1 MSWDRSTSRMTP
13 PLPEL
18 CRSSH
23 RLYVLCATLTSL
35 TCRALQEDALQ
46 AALLTGPGL
55 LELRDVD
62 SPVPE
67 AGEAAVRIRA
77 VGICGTDLS
86 IFKGKIPVA
95 YPRIMGHEM
104 VGEVIAGPAG
114 SPEPGTRV
122 IVDPN
127 VACGRCPRCREGR
140 ANLCRDGWLLGRD
153 RDGGLREIVAAPA
166 GNLHRIP
173 DDLEDHVAPL
183 IQVLTT
189 CVHAQRMT
197 EVFPGDSVVV
207 VGLGVTGLLHVQ
219 LAKIRGAW
227 PVVGVT
233 RSPEKLELARALGA
247 DVTVAAGDED
257 ADERVIGATSGPD
270 GPFGREGARLRD
282 DRRTRWPLPLLRA
295 LLQGAGRDEPAGGAG
310 RGLHGLDRGGRV
322 RAAPARSADVPPPT
336 ARRARG
342 CARRRR
348 RRTQDGGRDLTAPRG
363 RGAPVRSN

>member
-122 IVDPN
+122 IV
-127 VACGRCPRCREGR
+127 
-140 ANLCRDGWLLGRD
+140 
-153 RDGGLREIVAAPA
+153 AAPA

-207 VGLGVTGLLHVQ
+207 
-219 LAKIRGAW
+219 
-227 PVVGVT
+227 
-233 RSPEKLELARALGA
+233 E
-247 DVTVAAGDED
+247 
-257 ADERVIGATSGPD
+257 
-270 GPFGREGARLRD
+270 
-282 DRRTRWPLPLLRA
+282 
-295 LLQGAGRDEPAGGAG
+295 
-310 RGLHGLDRGGRV
+310 
-322 RAAPARSADVPPPT
+322 
-336 ARRARG
+336 
-342 CARRRR
+342 
-348 RRTQDGGRDLTAPRG
+348 
-363 RGAPVRSN
+363 

>member
-173 DDLEDHVAPL
+173 VECA
-183 IQVLTT
+183 
-189 CVHAQRMT
+189 
-197 EVFPGDSVVV
+197 G
-207 VGLGVTGLLHVQ
+207 
-219 LAKIRGAW
+219 
-227 PVVGVT
+227 
-233 RSPEKLELARALGA
+233 
-247 DVTVAAGDED
+247 TVA
-257 ADERVIGATSGPD
+257 TL
-270 GPFGREGARLRD
+270 GRAVRMARS
-282 DRRTRWPLPLLRA
+282 
-295 LLQGAGRDEPAGGAG
+295 
-310 RGLHGLDRGGRV
+310 GGRV
-322 RAAPARSADVPPPT
+322 LAYGTIAEPGGPFPFYELSYKELVVTSPRAAQAEDYPVSIEAVASGRLRLDPLMSRRLPLEGLAD
-336 ARRARG
+336 ALA
-342 CARRRR
+342 A
-348 RRTQDGGRDLTAPRG
+348 GGGGLKT
-363 RGAPVRSN
+363 VVEI

>member
-1 MSWDRSTSRMTP
+1 MTP

-257 ADERVIGATSGPD
+257 AVERVIGATG
-270 GPFGREGARLRD
+270 
-282 DRRTRWPLPLLRA
+282 
-295 LLQGAGRDEPAGGAG
+295 GGADVAIECAGTVATLG
-310 RGLHGLDRGGRV
+310 RAVRMARSGGRV
-322 RAAPARSADVPPPT
+322 LAYGTIAEPGGPFPFYELYYKELVVTSPRAAQAEDYPVAIEAVASGRLRLDPLMSRRLPLEGLAD
-336 ARRARG
+336 ALA
-342 CARRRR
+342 AA
-348 RRTQDGGRDLTAPRG
+348 GGGLKT
-363 RGAPVRSN
+363 VVEI